1 MMMEGGETLDTR
13 MQDLDSADDG
23 FTQTVFSWTLE
34 DISNENLYK
43 VMVKTRSSTSPSAS
57 SKAMNPKNKSKE
69 TMSECSDSGES
80 DLSSKRKRNNAGSK
94 KGKSADRLLKKMK
107 QAVEEDDVEYDS
119 DDLEIG
125 VPDSIK
131 MWFKFGCENFRF
143 SLAEFAVITGLLCNG
158 DNDMKK
164 YAKRENAFVDK
175 YFFEQQVTHRAVEQR
190 FMFSGFKSDEYAVK
204 MAILYL
210 LTNGLICSPA
220 VKKVFD
226 ELMNIVGLGEYD
238 SFPRGKIIFDLTLHN
253 LMIALRGRKRTDL
266 SDDSCG
272 KGKAKVKRKQ
282 TKENSKTYKLPGFPY
297 AFTVW
302 LYETIPLCLK
312 ASICQYDAS
321 EEYRIC
327 RWSSTGNPN
336 SGELDRKIFMS
347 SKLKAQAIL
356 PTDVERKMM
365 KLESFDFPVV
375 ETSEDDFD
383 DEPLERKHYEKG
395 DPSSIQRSY
404 GVGKS
409 DLVELRNNVKTLV
422 GNQTKF
428 DDGNDCGNVVVS
440 DEDTFNVNDDDLVLT
455 NEEELVVEVEKVE
468 DEMLVDNKVEEVL
481 DDTIVENK
489 NDGGSQPTFDIMCF
503 ITSQPSDDNGN
514 DDKKEVVDDDHEMF
528 KNGSNKLREDDNDGD
543 DKGLGGDEVGA
554 KEVKGGGNVGAS
566 SGGVSAGES
575 AVKEGKEVVGGG
587 VNEKVADD
595 KVIYDETKECTIAV
609 TKKLSD
615 SKGTEDSITVF
626 ALEKIND
633 IEEKIAKDKVL
644 HNEIMAPNQRNNAKG
659 LTVDFTPKVVKR
671 AAKPGS
677 VMKIPYT
684 TNFGSASSGK
694 PTGEVYGLFPFSNGL
709 MVMPDELQ
717 VKSFEQ
723 WFNAGFNDKNKLKNF
738 KQEYRVLKV
747 PLNFVVVKV
756 NDKMWFYDLRTPGRN
771 LSCSHIDVCFYY
783 LMKQI
788 KYDKSVRVAARTSDC
803 FFAAHI
809 FDLYNKFCANDEDIN
824 SVPRDTKATAYIAGF
839 GLLCGKP
846 WFVLDF
852 MLFPVNVMALAHW
865 ILCIFDIKMRCLKVD
880 CGVFVIKYAEYFIH
894 EMINNVPKTLNMDFV
909 RKKMCV
915 ELFVHAM
922 KKEFNGYDYYN
933 YYL

>member
-1 MMMEGGETLDTR
+1 MMMEGGETSDTR
-13 MQDLDSADDG
+13 MKDLDSADDG

-43 VMVKTRSSTSPSAS
+43 V
-57 SKAMNPKNKSKE
+57 
-69 TMSECSDSGES
+69 
-80 DLSSKRKRNNAGSK
+80 
-94 KGKSADRLLKKMK
+94 
-107 QAVEEDDVEYDS
+107 
-119 DDLEIG
+119 
-125 VPDSIK
+125 
-131 MWFKFGCENFRF
+131 F

-175 YFFEQQVTHRAVEQR
+175 YFFEQQVTHGAVEQR

-226 ELMNIVGLGEYD
+226 ELMNIG
-238 SFPRGKIIFDLTLHN
+238 
-253 LMIALRGRKRTDL
+253 
-266 SDDSCG
+266 
-272 KGKAKVKRKQ
+272 
-282 TKENSKTYKLPGFPY
+282 
-297 AFTVW
+297 
-302 LYETIPLCLK
+302 
-312 ASICQYDAS
+312 SICQYDAS

-375 ETSEDDFD
+375 ETSKDDFD

-409 DLVELRNNVKTLV
+409 DLVELRNNVKML
-422 GNQTKF
+422 
-428 DDGNDCGNVVVS
+428 VVS
-440 DEDTFNVNDDDLVLT
+440 DEDTFNMNDDDIVLT
-455 NEEELVVEVEKVE
+455 NEEELVLEVI
-468 DEMLVDNKVEEVL
+468 L
-481 DDTIVENK
+481 
-489 NDGGSQPTFDIMCF
+489 
-503 ITSQPSDDNGN
+503 
-514 DDKKEVVDDDHEMF
+514 
-528 KNGSNKLREDDNDGD
+528 
-543 DKGLGGDEVGA
+543 
-554 KEVKGGGNVGAS
+554 
-566 SGGVSAGES
+566 
-575 AVKEGKEVVGGG
+575 
-587 VNEKVADD
+587 KVADD
-595 KVIYDETKECTIAV
+595 KVIYDETKECTVAV
-609 TKKLSD
+609 TKKLGD
-615 SKGTEDSITVF
+615 SQGTEDSITLF

-633 IEEKIAKDKVL
+633 IEEKIAKGKVL

-659 LTVDFTPKVVKR
+659 LTVDFTSKVVKR
-671 AAKPGS
+671 PAKPGS
-677 VMKIPYT
+677 VMKSPYT

-723 WFNAGFNDKNKLKNF
+723 WFNVGFNDKNKLKKF

-747 PLNFVVVKV
+747 LLNFVVVKV
-756 NDKMWFYDLRTPGRN
+756 NDKIWFYDLRTSGRN
-771 LSCSHIDVCFYY
+771 LSYSFTIVLTVILILFFC
-783 LMKQI
+783 
-788 KYDKSVRVAARTSDC
+788 SDC
-803 FFAAHI
+803 GI
-809 FDLYNKFCANDEDIN
+809 
-824 SVPRDTKATAYIAGF
+824 
-839 GLLCGKP
+839 
-846 WFVLDF
+846 
-852 MLFPVNVMALAHW
+852 
-865 ILCIFDIKMRCLKVD
+865 
-880 CGVFVIKYAEYFIH
+880 FVIKYAEYFIH

-922 KKEFNGYDYYN
+922 KKELNGYESGSAFTRKMPKATRGA
-933 YYL
+933 LKIG

>member
-1 MMMEGGETLDTR
+1 
-13 MQDLDSADDG
+13 
-23 FTQTVFSWTLE
+23 
-34 DISNENLYK
+34 
-43 VMVKTRSSTSPSAS
+43 
-57 SKAMNPKNKSKE
+57 
-69 TMSECSDSGES
+69 
-80 DLSSKRKRNNAGSK
+80 
-94 KGKSADRLLKKMK
+94 
-107 QAVEEDDVEYDS
+107 
-119 DDLEIG
+119 
-125 VPDSIK
+125 

-175 YFFEQQVTHRAVEQR
+175 YFFEQQVTHGAVEQR

-238 SFPRGKIIFDLTLHN
+238 SFPWGKIVFYLTLHN

-297 AFTVW
+297 AFMVW

-327 RWSSTGNPN
+327 RWST
-336 SGELDRKIFMS
+336 
-347 SKLKAQAIL
+347 QAIL

-395 DPSSIQRSY
+395 DLSSIQRSY

-409 DLVELRNNVKTLV
+409 DLVELRNNVKMLV

-428 DDGNDCGNVVVS
+428 DESLSLLKNEMKCSVKEFS
-440 DEDTFNVNDDDLVLT
+440 DEDTFNMNDDDLVLT

-528 KNGSNKLREDDNDGD
+528 KNGSNKLREDDNDSD
-543 DKGLGGDEVGA
+543 DKGIGGDEVGA

-595 KVIYDETKECTIAV
+595 K
-609 TKKLSD
+609 LGD
-615 SKGTEDSITVF
+615 SQGTEDSITLF

-633 IEEKIAKDKVL
+633 IEEKIAKGKVL

-659 LTVDFTPKVVKR
+659 LTVDFTSKVVKR
-671 AAKPGS
+671 PAKPGS
-677 VMKIPYT
+677 VMKSPYT

-723 WFNAGFNDKNKLKNF
+723 WFNVGFNDKNKLKKF

-747 PLNFVVVKV
+747 LLNFVVVKV
-756 NDKMWFYDLRTPGRN
+756 NDKIWFYDLRTPGRN

-783 LMKQI
+783 LRKQI

-824 SVPRDTKATAYIAGF
+824 SVPRDTKVASYIAGF

-865 ILCIFDIKMRCLKVD
+865 ILCIFDIKMRSLKVCNSLRREKFKDNRSFVNAFAVVLPFYCLMWISMVGGRLLTRALSIFMDD
-880 CGVFVIKYAEYFIH
+880 CGVFVIKYAKYFIH

-915 ELFVHAM
+915 ELSVYAM
-922 KKEFNGYDYYN
+922 KKELNGYESGSA
-933 YYL
+933 LTRKMPKATRGALKIG